1 MFDWFQ
7 KRSGSSIE
15 MPVPMVSVGRGGF
28 MAGTHVASSLGWR
41 PVEALTVGDEVLTF
55 DHGMQP
61 IVELG
66 RETLVLSEGPM
77 EAAQCPLLVPRDAL
91 NNRVPMYLMPDQ
103 GVLIE
108 SDLVEDAKGD
118 PFAVVPACALD
129 GYRGIQRLHPG
140 ARMELIVPRFAQDQ
154 VIYLEAGFLGYAP
167 AQRDL
172 LADPTGA
179 ELYSVLSH
187 RDARDLV
194 RAMIANETYSHIA
207 ASTPHS
213 PTGFPF
219 IS

>member
-7 KRSGSSIE
+7 KRSGGAQE
-15 MPVPMVSVGRGGF
+15 MPLPMVSVGQGGF
-28 MAGTHVASSLGWR
+28 MAGTHVASNLGWR
-41 PVEALTVGDEVLTF
+41 PIEALAVGDEVLTF

-66 RETLVLSEGPM
+66 RETLLMSEELLDAM
-77 EAAQCPLLVPRDAL
+77 LCPLLVPRDAL

-108 SDLVEDAKGD
+108 SDLVEDVQGD
-118 PFAVVPACALD
+118 PFAIVPACALD

-172 LADPTGA
+172 VADPTGE

-187 RDARDLV
+187 KDARDLV
-194 RAMIANETYSHIA
+194 LAMISNETCSQIS
-207 ASTPHS
+207 ASAPHS

>member
-7 KRSGSSIE
+7 KRSGSSVE
-15 MPVPMVSVGRGGF
+15 PHLPMVSVGQGGF
-28 MAGTHVASSLGWR
+28 MAGTHVASNLGWR

-61 IVELG
+61 VVELG
-66 RETLVLSEGPM
+66 RETLLLSEEPLDAM
-77 EAAQCPLLVPRDAL
+77 LCPLLVPRDAL

-108 SDLVEDAKGD
+108 SDLVEDVQGD
-118 PFAVVPACALD
+118 PFAIVPACALD

-140 ARMELIVPRFAQDQ
+140 ARMELIVPRFARDQ

-172 LADPTGA
+172 VADPTGE

-187 RDARDLV
+187 KDARDLV
-194 RAMIANETYSHIA
+194 LAMIANETCSQIP
-207 ASTPHS
+207 ASAPHS

>member
-7 KRSGSSIE
+7 KRSGASSD
-15 MPVPMVSVGRGGF
+15 MPMPMVSVGQGGF
-28 MAGTHVASSLGWR
+28 MAGTHVASNLGWR
-41 PVEALTVGDEVLTF
+41 PIEALTVGDQVLTF

-61 IVELG
+61 IVELA
-66 RETLVLSEGPM
+66 RETIALSEEPLDAM
-77 EAAQCPLLVPRDAL
+77 LCPLLVPRDAL

-108 SDLVEDAKGD
+108 SDFVEDMQGD
-118 PFAVVPACALD
+118 PFAIVPACALD

-140 ARMELIVPRFAQDQ
+140 TRMELIVPRFAKDQ
-154 VIYLEAGFLGYAP
+154 VIYLEAGFLGYVPAP
-167 AQRDL
+167 RDL
-172 LADPTGA
+172 LTEPAGE

-187 RDARDLV
+187 KDARDLML
-194 RAMIANETYSHIA
+194 AMITNETCSHIA
-207 ASTPHS
+207 AAAPHS